1 MEDELNSSEYNIN
14 TISLSN
20 SPSRSR
26 NLKANN
32 EILLCPRCKFSPI
45 FISAIELNNFPAIT
59 YQCPNCMEKDNSD
72 KGEHILLS
80 DFLKELSDNQRNLF
94 VNNRTCVRHSMQEAE
109 AFCFDCNNAY
119 CEDCLKAHE
128 FIAPT
133 HHFSNKTYTMIRNCP
148 RHIHFNLNVVCVDC
162 NTIICSQCQ
171 FDHEKKGH
179 KSIFIEEYWDK
190 LMFGLTYKS
199 YQNFEQI
206 LEKRKIVFEKINDE
220 YIKNIDKII
229 DKLKEVKETFKN
241 NMINNY
247 EPNVENYKKLVE
259 IIFNSFYFCNDLNC
273 YNYEI
278 INSVKTLN
286 QSFLEDKIKDEEL
299 IKMKQKEVKKLS
311 DLIDNDF
318 NIEKFIDLG
327 KEKINL
333 VNHSNDKQLQK
344 LTVHK
349 FSLSFNFN
357 KKKVLPELNLPIPN
371 PKVSLNNCQQTN
383 IENHKTFS
391 ISPSI
396 QNKLNQDKEEESVAI
411 TKDENNFEYSSFTK
425 KQTLLF
431 HKEIVSACLLPGNL
445 LAVAGGKWLHRE
457 NKKNSDD
464 FSISIYS
471 LILNKELYTLKG
483 HTDNINS
490 LLLLSNNL
498 LASGSF
504 DTDII
509 IWDYKEK
516 QKKYVLRAHTH
527 RIWRL
532 AEFSKGILF
541 SFANDKTMK
550 LWDIKTF
557 FCIKSVPL
565 LGSAYCIEKVY
576 DTSLVIGLD
585 KNYFIIYDIENFNL
599 VDKKQFK
606 SYAYSI
612 LHLSDHKF
620 LIGNLRGVVTLFD
633 CNFNEIKKYK
643 FHKGTVSGLI
653 EVCNGDI
660 VSSSWDKTIKIWK
673 REDPHIINVQIIEA
687 HSETIPFILKIN
699 AFSFISC
706 SADKRAI
713 IWDAEVKMNK
723 IKIFI

>member
-14 TISLSN
+14 TLSLSN
-20 SPSRSR
+20 SPSHSR
-26 NLKANN
+26 NHKANN

-45 FISAIELNNFPAIT
+45 FISSIELTNFPTIT
-59 YQCPNCMEKDNSD
+59 YECPNCMEKNNSD

-80 DFLKELSDNQRNLF
+80 EFLRELSDNQRNLF
-94 VNNRTCVRHSMQEAE
+94 VNNRTCVRHSTQEAE

-133 HHFSNKTYTMIRNCP
+133 HHFSNKTFTMIRNCP
-148 RHIHFNLNVVCVDC
+148 RHIHFSLNVVCVDC
-162 NTIICSQCQ
+162 KTIICSQCQ
-171 FDHEKKGH
+171 FEHEKKGH

-190 LMFGLTYKS
+190 LMCGLTYKS

-206 LEKRKIVFEKINDE
+206 LEKRKIVFEKINEE

-229 DKLKEVKETFKN
+229 DKLKEVKDTFKN
-241 NMINNY
+241 NMRNYY
-247 EPNVENYKKLVE
+247 EPNVQNYKKLVE

-299 IKMKQKEVKKLS
+299 IKMKQLEVKKLS
-311 DLIDNDF
+311 DIVENDF
-318 NIEKFIDLG
+318 SIEKFIDLE
-327 KEKINL
+327 KEKANL
-333 VNHSNDKQLQK
+333 KNYSNNKQK

-349 FSLSFNFN
+349 FSLSLNFQ
-357 KKKVLPELNLPIPN
+357 KKKVLPQLNLPIPKLKS
-371 PKVSLNNCQQTN
+371 PFNNCLQSN
-383 IENHKTFS
+383 IETHKAFS
-391 ISPSI
+391 KSPSKKI
-396 QNKLNQDKEEESVAI
+396 KLKQDVEENVINIEEE
-411 TKDENNFEYSSFTK
+411 KSFDYNSFKK

-431 HKEIVSACLLPGNL
+431 HKEIVSVCLLPDNL
-445 LAVAGGKWLHRE
+445 LAAAGGKWLHRE
-457 NKKNSDD
+457 NKKNQGD

-483 HTDNINS
+483 HSDNINS

-509 IWDYKEK
+509 IWNYQEK
-516 QKKYVLRAHTH
+516 QKVSVLRAHTQ

-532 AEFSKGILF
+532 AEFSKGILY

-550 LWDIKTF
+550 LWDINTF
-557 FCIKSVPL
+557 SCVKSVTL
-565 LGSAYCIEKVY
+565 TGSAYCVEKVY

-599 VDKKQFK
+599 VDKKNMK
-606 SYAYSI
+606 YYAYSI
-612 LHLSDHKF
+612 LGLSDHKF
-620 LIGNLRGVVTLFD
+620 LIGNLRGIATLFD
-633 CNFNEIKKYK
+633 CNFNEIKKFK
-643 FHKGTVSGLI
+643 FHKDTVSGLI
-653 EVCNGDI
+653 EVGNGDI
-660 VSSSWDKTIKIWK
+660 ISSSWDKTIKIWK
-673 REDPHIINVQIIEA
+673 REDPNKFIVNVQIIQA
-687 HSETIPFILKIN
+687 HTETIPSILKIN

-706 SADKRAI
+706 SADKKAI
-713 IWDAEVKMNK
+713 IWDVEMKQND
-723 IKIFI
+723 